1 MAQNPK
7 QIMPATDQQFTHNG
21 RSLNFGV
28 RASKLDGD
36 VTFVCGA
43 VINNLDFDQQITLHF
58 GADEYGQGTAA
69 EVAAKVP
76 FQLKLVNEKIA
87 QLYGPFTA
95 GGGAVDL
102 YDKVFAAV
110 SQFCKASVVYDAAV
124 GLKLK

>member
-7 QIMPATDQQFTHNG
+7 PILPAADQQFTHNG
-21 RSLNFGV
+21 RSLNFGI
-28 RASKLDGD
+28 RSSKADGD

-43 VINNLDFDQQITLHF
+43 VINNIDFDQQITLHF
-58 GADEYGQGTAA
+58 GADEYGQGTTA

-87 QLYGPFTA
+87 QIYGPFGT
-95 GGGAVDL
+95 GGTVDL
-102 YDKVFAAV
+102 YDKVLAAV
-110 SQFCKASVVYDAAV
+110 TQFCKTSVVYDPAV